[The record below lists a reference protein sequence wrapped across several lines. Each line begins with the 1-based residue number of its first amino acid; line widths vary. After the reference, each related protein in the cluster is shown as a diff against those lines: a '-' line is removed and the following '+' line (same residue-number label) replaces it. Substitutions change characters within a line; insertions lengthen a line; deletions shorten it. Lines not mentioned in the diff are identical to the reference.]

1 MQKIIFFHQI
11 GPEGY
16 LDRLY
21 DGKIFHG
28 HFPPFLKRSIFATI
42 GAWELRR

>member
-1 MQKIIFFHQI
+1 MQKIIFLYQI

-21 DGKIFHG
+21 DGQNFSCTS
-28 HFPPFLKRSIFATI
+28 PPFFET
-42 GAWELRR
+42 